1 LIQGSAIELASSDR
15 NQGDCGVTSPNS
27 IESVPDSGL
36 RSRLRER
43 SGEFAE
49 QARSSFR
56 RNPLGALGLG
66 LILAILLVAVFA
78 PQLATHDPSQL
89 NRYAR
94 LLPPSVEHLFGT
106 DASGRDVYSRVVY
119 GSRISLRVAFV
130 VLVIATTV
138 GGVLGATAGYF
149 GGLMDEI
156 LMRITDVFLAF
167 PALILAM
174 AVNAALGP
182 GIGSA
187 MLAVGFTWWPAYARL
202 IRSQVLSVRSN
213 PYVEAAEC
221 IGATRRRVLLR
232 HILPNCT
239 SPIIVQVTLDAG
251 YVVLTVAGLSFI
263 GLGAQPPSHEW
274 GFMVSEG
281 SNHILTQ
288 WWWSTFPGLAIC
300 VLVVGFNLVGD
311 FLRDALDPRLR
322 GTGV

>member
-1 LIQGSAIELASSDR
+1 
-15 NQGDCGVTSPNS
+15 V
-27 IESVPDSGL
+27 
-36 RSRLRER
+36 RER
-43 SGEFAE
+43 SRKWAK

-66 LILAILLVAVFA
+66 LILAILLVAIFA

-89 NRYAR
+89 NRDAR
-94 LLPPSVEHLFGT
+94 LLPPSAEHWFGT

-138 GGVLGATAGYF
+138 GSLLGAAAGYF
-149 GGLMDEI
+149 GGLVDEI

-213 PYVEAAEC
+213 PYVEAAIC
-221 IGATRRRVLLR
+221 IGATRQRVLFR

-274 GFMVSEG
+274 GFVVSDG
-281 SNHILTQ
+281 ANHILTQ

>member
-1 LIQGSAIELASSDR
+1 
-15 NQGDCGVTSPNS
+15 
-27 IESVPDSGL
+27 
-36 RSRLRER
+36 LRER
-43 SGEFAE
+43 SREFAE
-49 QARSSFR
+49 QARSSFG

-66 LILAILLVAVFA
+66 LVLTILLVAVFA
-78 PQLATHDPSQL
+78 PQLATHDPNQL
-89 NRYAR
+89 NRDAR
-94 LLPPSVEHLFGT
+94 LLPPSAQHLFGT

-138 GGVLGATAGYF
+138 GTVLGAAAGYF
-149 GGLMDEI
+149 GGLVDEI

-167 PALILAM
+167 PALVLAM

-187 MLAVGFTWWPAYARL
+187 VLAVGFTWWPAYARL
-202 IRSQVLSVRSN
+202 IRSQVLSVKSN
-213 PYVEAAEC
+213 PYVESAHC
-221 IGATRRRVLLR
+221 IGATQTRVLFR

-251 YVVLTVAGLSFI
+251 YVVLTVAGLSFL

-281 SNHILTQ
+281 ANNILTQ

-300 VLVVGFNLVGD
+300 TLVVGFNLVGD

>member
-1 LIQGSAIELASSDR
+1 
-15 NQGDCGVTSPNS
+15 
-27 IESVPDSGL
+27 
-36 RSRLRER
+36 LRER
-43 SGEFAE
+43 SSEFAE

-78 PQLATHDPSQL
+78 PQLATQDPSQL
-89 NRYAR
+89 NRDER
-94 LLPPSVEHLFGT
+94 LLPPSSEHLFGT

-138 GGVLGATAGYF
+138 GGILGATAGYF

-156 LMRITDVFLAF
+156 LMRVTDVFLAF

-281 SNHILTQ
+281 ANNILTQ

-300 VLVVGFNLVGD
+300 ALVVGFNLVGD

>member
-1 LIQGSAIELASSDR
+1 MTSS
-15 NQGDCGVTSPNS
+15 SS
-27 IESVPDSGL
+27 IAGAPDSGP

-43 SGEFAE
+43 SDEFAK

-56 RNPLGALGLG
+56 RNPLGALGIG

-78 PQLATHDPSQL
+78 PQLATHDPNQL
-89 NRYAR
+89 NRDTR
-94 LLPPSVEHLFGT
+94 LLPPSAEHLFGT
-106 DASGRDVYSRVVY
+106 DAPGRDVYSRVVY

-138 GGVLGATAGYF
+138 GSLLGAAAGYF
-149 GGLMDEI
+149 GGLVDEI

-202 IRSQVLSVRSN
+202 IRSQVLSVRSK
-213 PYVEAAEC
+213 PYVEAAHC
-221 IGATRRRVLLR
+221 IGATRRRVLFR

-239 SPIIVQVTLDAG
+239 SAIIVQVTLDAG

-274 GFMVSEG
+274 GFVVSEG
-281 SNHILTQ
+281 ANHILTQ

-300 VLVVGFNLVGD
+300 LLVVGFNLMGD
-311 FLRDALDPRLR
+311 FLRDLLDPRLR
-322 GTGV
+322 GIGA

>member
-1 LIQGSAIELASSDR
+1 MTSS
-15 NQGDCGVTSPNS
+15 SS
-27 IESVPDSGL
+27 ISGAPDTGL

-43 SGEFAE
+43 SGELAG

-89 NRYAR
+89 DRDAR
-94 LLPPSVEHLFGT
+94 LLAPSAEHWFGT

-119 GSRISLRVAFV
+119 GSRISLRVAAI
-130 VLVIATTV
+130 VLVIATVV
-138 GGVLGATAGYF
+138 GGALGAAAGYL
-149 GGLMDEI
+149 GGLADEI
-156 LMRITDVFLAF
+156 LMRITDIFLAF

-221 IGATRRRVLLR
+221 IGATRRRVLFR
-232 HILPNCT
+232 HILPNCA

-281 SNHILTQ
+281 ANHILTQ

>member
-1 LIQGSAIELASSDR
+1 MTSS
-15 NQGDCGVTSPNS
+15 SS
-27 IESVPDSGL
+27 IAAAPDTGP

-43 SGEFAE
+43 SGEFTQ

-66 LILAILLVAVFA
+66 LILAILLVAIFV
-78 PQLATHDPSQL
+78 PQLATHDPDQL
-89 NRYAR
+89 NREAR
-94 LLPPSVEHLFGT
+94 LLPPSAEHWFGT

-130 VLVIATTV
+130 VLVIATTI
-138 GGVLGATAGYF
+138 GSLLGAAAGYF
-149 GGLMDEI
+149 GGLVDEI

-182 GIGSA
+182 GIESA
-187 MLAVGFTWWPAYARL
+187 MLAVVFTWWPAYARL
-202 IRSQVLSVRSN
+202 IRSQVLSQKSN
-213 PYVEAAEC
+213 PYVEAAHC
-221 IGATRRRVLLR
+221 IGATRWRVLFR

-281 SNHILTQ
+281 ANHILTQ

-311 FLRDALDPRLR
+311 LLRDALDPRLR

>member
-1 LIQGSAIELASSDR
+1 MTPSS
-15 NQGDCGVTSPNS
+15 S
-27 IESVPDSGL
+27 IATTPDTGL
-36 RSRLRER
+36 RSRFRQR
-43 SGEFAE
+43 SAEFAK

-56 RNPLGALGLG
+56 RNPLGALGLC
-66 LILAILLVAVFA
+66 LILAIVLVAVFA
-78 PQLATHDPSQL
+78 PQLATHDPDQL
-89 NRYAR
+89 NRDAR
-94 LLPPSVEHLFGT
+94 LLPPSVEHWFGT

-119 GSRISLRVAFV
+119 GSRISLQVAFV
-130 VLVIATTV
+130 VLLIATTV
-138 GGVLGATAGYF
+138 GSLLGAAAGYF
-149 GGLMDEI
+149 GGLVDEI

-182 GIGSA
+182 GIESA

-202 IRSQVLSVRSN
+202 IRSQVLSVKSN
-213 PYVEAAEC
+213 PYVEAAHC
-221 IGATRRRVLLR
+221 IGATRRRMLFR

-239 SPIIVQVTLDAG
+239 SPIIVQITLDAG
-251 YVVLTVAGLSFI
+251 YVVLTAAGLSFI

-281 SNHILTQ
+281 ADHILTQ

>member
-1 LIQGSAIELASSDR
+1 
-15 NQGDCGVTSPNS
+15 
-27 IESVPDSGL
+27 
-36 RSRLRER
+36 LRER
-43 SGEFAE
+43 SREFAE
-49 QARSSFR
+49 QARSSFG

-66 LILAILLVAVFA
+66 LVLTILLVAVFA
-78 PQLATHDPSQL
+78 PQLATHDPNQL
-89 NRYAR
+89 NRDAR
-94 LLPPSVEHLFGT
+94 LLPPSAQHLFGT

-138 GGVLGATAGYF
+138 GTVLGAAAGYF
-149 GGLMDEI
+149 GGLVDEI

-167 PALILAM
+167 PALVLAM

-187 MLAVGFTWWPAYARL
+187 VLAVGFTWWPAYARL
-202 IRSQVLSVRSN
+202 IRSQVLSVKRN
-213 PYVEAAEC
+213 PYVESAHC
-221 IGATRRRVLLR
+221 IGATQTRVLFR

-281 SNHILTQ
+281 ADHILTQ

-300 VLVVGFNLVGD
+300 MLVVGFNLVGD

>member
-1 LIQGSAIELASSDR
+1 MTSS
-15 NQGDCGVTSPNS
+15 SS
-27 IESVPDSGL
+27 IAGAPDSGL

-43 SGEFAE
+43 SDEFAE

-56 RNPLGALGLG
+56 RNPLGALGIG

-78 PQLATHDPSQL
+78 PQLATHDPNQL
-89 NRYAR
+89 NRDAR
-94 LLPPSVEHLFGT
+94 LLPPSAEHLFGT
-106 DASGRDVYSRVVY
+106 DAPGRDVYSRVVY

-138 GGVLGATAGYF
+138 GSLLGAAAGYF
-149 GGLMDEI
+149 GGLVDEI

-202 IRSQVLSVRSN
+202 IRSQVLSVRSK
-213 PYVEAAEC
+213 PYVEAAHC
-221 IGATRRRVLLR
+221 IGATRRRVLFR

-263 GLGAQPPSHEW
+263 GLGAQPPSSEW
-274 GFMVSEG
+274 GFLVSEG
-281 SNHILTQ
+281 HTHVLTQ

-300 VLVVGFNLVGD
+300 LLVVGFNLVGD
-311 FLRDALDPRLR
+311 FLRDLLDPRLR
-322 GTGV
+322 GIGA

>member
-1 LIQGSAIELASSDR
+1 
-15 NQGDCGVTSPNS
+15 
-27 IESVPDSGL
+27 
-36 RSRLRER
+36 LRER
-43 SGEFAE
+43 SDEFAE

-56 RNPLGALGLG
+56 RNPLGALGIG

-78 PQLATHDPSQL
+78 PQLATHDPNQL
-89 NRYAR
+89 NRDAR
-94 LLPPSVEHLFGT
+94 LLPPSAEHLFGT
-106 DASGRDVYSRVVY
+106 DAPGRDVYSRVVY

-138 GGVLGATAGYF
+138 GSLLGAAAGYF
-149 GGLMDEI
+149 GGLVDEI

-202 IRSQVLSVRSN
+202 IRSQV
-213 PYVEAAEC
+213 
-221 IGATRRRVLLR
+221 
-232 HILPNCT
+232 
-239 SPIIVQVTLDAG
+239 DAG

-263 GLGAQPPSHEW
+263 GLGAQPPSSEW
-274 GFMVSEG
+274 GFLVSEG
-281 SNHILTQ
+281 HTHILTQ

-300 VLVVGFNLVGD
+300 LLVVGFNLVGD
-311 FLRDALDPRLR
+311 FLRDLLDPRLR
-322 GTGV
+322 GIGV